1 MSLVLV
7 RAARPLAVLM
17 LIGALGV
24 SPSTAAIP
32 GGTRPLSNSVRLP
45 DASGQ
50 NLGSARIV
58 RTSLTAQE
66 LAAPMQLWVSLKM
79 RNFPELQARVAAGGR
94 VSDAEMEARYLPLV
108 QDRDRVAAWLRSQ
121 GLTLAAA
128 DRIHMNIPLSGSVA
142 DVARILGIRF
152 ARVSLFNTEFTS
164 AVEEPNLP
172 ADLQPVVLTVN
183 GLQPQFEPRHTA
195 VRRPATRDVIGSNI
209 YVTPDNIAAAY
220 SIPAGLSGAGQTI
233 AILGTA
239 PPLLSDLTAFW
250 TAVNSSQNS
259 GNVTIINTNLAPPG
273 TGDMTEASADVEW
286 AGAIAPAAAIR
297 FYYNDHIFS
306 TVTQV
311 VDDLPNYP
319 SMKVLSISFGA
330 PESVDSSTFL
340 MAAQQVFAYF
350 AANGV
355 TVLAASGDAGSN
367 PNGTTASGGYATTAP
382 LGVSYPASDPSV
394 TGVGGTTVN
403 FVGTWSYAGEVVWDD
418 ISSTSSAT
426 GGGVSGFFAKPS
438 WQTGSVPAGQ
448 TMRCV
453 PDISAVSDG
462 YLQAVNVG
470 AGFLPFTGGTGELVY
485 DSGAPTG
492 VNGTSLA
499 CPVLA
504 AITALINQSRASAG
518 MEPIGL
524 LNPYLYQAAGSSAI
538 NDVTSG
544 TNGAYTAGPGYDFCS
559 GVGTPNV
566 TNLLTMLMSAPAAS
580 PPPPPPPAGPPPAHR
595 LVNISTRAQVQTGAN
610 IVIAGFVISG
620 TNPKEVLVRAV
631 GPGLAAFNVA
641 GVLAAPVLSLFDSA
655 STLIATDTG
664 WGNTP
669 VAGTSK
675 SGASYRTASTTD
687 MSSVGAFALT
697 AQSGDSAMVL
707 TLPPGAY
714 TAQVSGVGSTTGVA
728 LPEVYELSQSTPEVL
743 VNISARCFVGT
754 NASVAISGFVVAGNQ
769 SAQLMIRGIGPA
781 LGAFGVSGA
790 LAQPSVSLFD
800 SNNVL
805 IASNTGWGTSMVP
818 GTSSAPVT
826 YRLASAADMAAVNAF
841 AIPGG
846 SADSAMV
853 VVLPPGQ
860 YTAQISGVGGST
872 GTCLAEVYQM
882 AGP

>member
-24 SPSTAAIP
+24 SPSTAATP

-142 DVARILGIRF
+142 DVARVLGIRF

-195 VRRPATRDVIGSNI
+195 MRRPATRDVIGSNI

-250 TAVNSSQNS
+250 TAVNSSQVV
-259 GNVTIINTNLAPPG
+259 GNVTIIDNNLANP
-273 TGDMTEASADVEW
+273 GDMVEASADVEW
-286 AGAIAPAAAIR
+286 AGAIAPAANIR
-297 FYYNDHIFS
+297 LYTNDHVFG
-306 TVTQV
+306 TLTQV

-319 SMKVLSISFGA
+319 SMKVLSVSFGA
-330 PESVDSSTFL
+330 SETSDGASFL
-340 MAAQQVFAYF
+340 MAGQQVFAYF

-355 TVLAASGDAGSN
+355 SLLASSGDAGSN
-367 PNGTTASGGYATTAP
+367 PNGNTASGGYSATAP
-382 LGVSYPASDPSV
+382 LDVSYPASDPSV

-518 MEPIGL
+518 IESIGL

-566 TNLLTMLMSAPAAS
+566 TNLLTMLMSAPAA
-580 PPPPPPPAGPPPAHR
+580 PPPPPPAGPPPAHR

-728 LPEVYELSQSTPEVL
+728 LPEVYELSQSTAEVL

-860 YTAQISGVGGST
+860 YTAQISGVGGLT